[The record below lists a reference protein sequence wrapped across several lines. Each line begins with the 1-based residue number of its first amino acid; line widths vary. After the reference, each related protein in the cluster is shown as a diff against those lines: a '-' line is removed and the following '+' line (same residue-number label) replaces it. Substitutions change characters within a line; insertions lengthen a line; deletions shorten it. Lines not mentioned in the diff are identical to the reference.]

1 MRAVRSLTWTEIK
14 LFLREPSAVFFSLAL
29 PVLLLVV
36 FGGIDGGSSPA
47 GEFAA
52 STVPGYASM
61 ILATTALMY
70 LPVVVSA
77 YRDQGIL
84 RRLSA
89 TPISAGTVL
98 SSQVLSLGALA
109 AVGIVLLLA
118 VAMAFFGL
126 PMPADPVATLAAFAL
141 GGLGM
146 MGLGFVIAALSP
158 TARTAEAVAS
168 AVYFP
173 MLFLSGAVVSRGVM
187 PPWMHRVGDGLPLTW
202 LVTGVQGAWTD
213 GRWDPAALGALLAA
227 AVVGAVVASRAF
239 RWR

>member
-1 MRAVRSLTWTEIK
+1 MRAVRMLTWTEIK
-14 LFLREPSAVFFSLAL
+14 LFLREPSAVCFSLAL

-36 FGGIDGGSSPA
+36 FGGIDEGSSRPGA
-47 GEFAA
+47 FAA

-70 LPVVVSA
+70 LPVAVSA

-89 TPISAGTVL
+89 TPIGARTVL
-98 SSQVLSLGALA
+98 SSQVLSLGLLA
-109 AVGIVLLLA
+109 VAGITLLLA
-118 VAMAFFGL
+118 VAVAFFDL
-126 PMPADPVATLAAFAL
+126 PMPADPLATLSAFAL

-158 TARTAEAVAS
+158 TARTAEAVAA

-187 PPWMHRVGDGLPLTW
+187 PPWMHRLGDAMPLTW
-202 LVTGVQGAWTD
+202 LVSAVERGWTGGAWA
-213 GRWDPAALGALLAA
+213 PAALAGLLAV
-227 AVVGAVVASRAF
+227 AVAGG
-239 RWR
+239 